1 MNGMKSTI
9 HTKILLACIAT
20 FFMHVQAMSQDS
32 IWTLERCINYA
43 LEKNIAI
50 QQADWTV
57 QQNEVS
63 YQQSK
68 SNRLP
73 SVNASADYNYNLGKT
88 YNQID
93 NSYGAYNGTN
103 STSYGINSNLV
114 LYNGHKMAAQ
124 IEQSSLNLQSGKFY
138 SARIRESI
146 VLNVLNAYLQILY
159 AQEAVGNAR
168 KQIERTQQ
176 QMQLTEERMYLGIIA
191 RSDYLQIKSQLARE
205 KLTLAN
211 ADRTL
216 TMARVTM
223 MQLLELPV
231 KDGFAI
237 ATPDLDAQLNTVP
250 DTATDSIF
258 SKALGI
264 KPQIKEAELKV
275 QSVMLDEKI
284 ARADRL
290 PSLSL
295 TTGISTGWSDN
306 IAGVNYPSQVSNRV
320 SPYAGVKLSIPI
332 FQKYQVRSNIASAKI
347 SLSKAQ
353 LAETDTRNS
362 LRKEIE
368 QAVADASAAEANYQ
382 ASTEQY
388 EAAKESYAV
397 AAERFDAGIL
407 NSIDYMT
414 VKNEMILAE
423 SNLIQSRY
431 NLVFTTK
438 LIDYYKGI
446 PVSLTK

>member
-1 MNGMKSTI
+1 MKRYFYSA
-9 HTKILLACIAT
+9 LLSVCAAAVFGIRPVSA
-20 FFMHVQAMSQDS
+20 QDS

-43 LEKNIAI
+43 LQKNIAI

-57 QQNEVS
+57 QQSEVS
-63 YQQSK
+63 YRQSRF
-68 SNRLP
+68 NRLP
-73 SVNASADYNYNLGKT
+73 SVSASAGYDYNLGKT
-88 YNQID
+88 YDPADQ
-93 NSYGAYNGTN
+93 SYGAYNGTN
-103 STSYGINSNLV
+103 STNYGINSSLV

-124 IEQSSLNLQSGKFY
+124 IEQSSLNLQSSKYY
-138 SARIRESI
+138 SARIRESV

-159 AQEAVGNAR
+159 AQEAVGNAQ
-168 KQIERTQQ
+168 KQIERTQE
-176 QMQLTEERMYLGIIA
+176 QMQLTEQRMTLGIVA

-211 ADRTL
+211 ANRTL
-216 TMARVTM
+216 TMANVTM

-237 ATPDLDAQLNTVP
+237 ATPDLDIQLNAVP

-258 SKALGI
+258 SKALAI

-290 PSLSL
+290 PNLSL
-295 TTGISTGWSDN
+295 TTGISTGWADN
-306 IAGVNYPSQVSNRV
+306 VSGANYPTQVSNRV

-368 QAVADASAAEANYQ
+368 QAVADASAAEANFQ
-382 ASTEQY
+382 ATTEQY

-407 NSIDYMT
+407 NSIDYMA
-414 VKNEMILAE
+414 VKNEMIFAE
-423 SNLIQSRY
+423 SNLVQSRY
-431 NLVFTTK
+431 NLIFNTK
-438 LIDYYKGI
+438 VIEYYKGN

>member
-1 MNGMKSTI
+1 M
-9 HTKILLACIAT
+9 AA

-73 SVNASADYNYNLGKT
+73 SVNASADYDYKLGKT
-88 YNQID
+88 YNQVD

-103 STSYGINSNLV
+103 SSSYGINSSLV